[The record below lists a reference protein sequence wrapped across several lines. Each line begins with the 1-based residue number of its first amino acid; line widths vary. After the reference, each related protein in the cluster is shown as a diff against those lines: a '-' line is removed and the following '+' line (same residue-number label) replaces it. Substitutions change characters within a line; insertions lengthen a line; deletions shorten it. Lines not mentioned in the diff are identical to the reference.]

1 MSIKSSPSKNNEL
14 AAVLLLLLGLVV
26 FFHVVTALRGHGRY
40 RDQHIGTALHYAA
53 THFDLKDTIIV
64 GFNATD
70 TPSIQ
75 ELPVWQ
81 MAAGL
86 AFKCLGTWWGWAN
99 IVSLILFLNCLYPLF
114 CIVRQFYGD
123 RVAWW
128 SLIFFMSQALIFAY
142 AGEAGTDGF
151 CLSVAIWF
159 WFACCRLWEN
169 PVKWFLPAAA
179 LGSLA
184 AVSKLPFFMVIGL
197 ASLFLLLKVRGF
209 KWRDLAALAGV
220 GTVSGILFLLWTH
233 YTNDVQKGAEFPLE
247 NLRLLSNS
255 DPDRYFWYFGDWH
268 YRLNPA
274 NWGKAAWRF
283 ANVGFGSFS
292 LIALFIYAFAR
303 RGIHPAGKFFFAG
316 AFLTTLVFSHL
327 VLHHYN
333 YLMIYSPGVAI
344 LCAAAMVDIENF
356 LQTHGLQ
363 AKTITAVATGI
374 ILAALLQGLMAMR
387 VFSFDHFPSAVS
399 TAIREHTTAKDKLVV
414 LNGGWGGDE
423 LIRSGRKGLSLW
435 TAQPFENADSYAR
448 LKQLGFDKLVILS
461 ESPFLNAIEIVNP
474 GETGIPRVMAK
485 SYLTPQVEKWPTVYA
500 TDDIII
506 KDIP

>member
-1 MSIKSSPSKNNEL
+1 MSIKSSPSKNHEL

-26 FFHVVTALRGHGRY
+26 FFHVATALRGHGRY

-53 THFDLKDTIIV
+53 TRFDLKDTIIV

-70 TPSIQ
+70 TPTIQ

-86 AFKCLGTWWGWAN
+86 AFKCFGTWWGWAN

-114 CIVRQFYGD
+114 RIVRQFYGD
-123 RVAWW
+123 RAAWW
-128 SLIFFMSQALIFAY
+128 SLIFFMSQAVIFAY

-159 WFACCRLWEN
+159 SFACCRLWEN

-179 LGSLA
+179 LGSLT
-184 AVSKLPFFMVIGL
+184 AVSKLPFFMVVGL
-197 ASLFLLLKVRGF
+197 ASLFLLLKERGF
-209 KWRDLAALAGV
+209 KWRALAALAGV
-220 GTVSGILFLLWTH
+220 GAVSGISFLLWTH
-233 YTNDVQKGAEFPLE
+233 YTDNQLKGAEFQFVDLQVSKANP
-247 NLRLLSNS
+247 SMF
-255 DPDRYFWYFGDWH
+255 FWYFGDWH

-283 ANVGFGSFS
+283 ANISFGSFS
-292 LIALFIYAFAR
+292 LIALFVFAFGSR
-303 RGIHPAGKFFFAG
+303 RTHPAGKFFFAG

-327 VLHHYN
+327 ILHHFY
-333 YLMIYSPGVAI
+333 YLMIYSPAVAI
-344 LCAAAMVDIENF
+344 LCAAAMVEIENF

-363 AKTITAVATGI
+363 TRTITAVATGI
-374 ILAALLQGLMAMR
+374 ILAALFQGLMTMR

-399 TAIREHTTAKDKLVV
+399 AAMREHTTAQDKLVV
-414 LNGGWGGDE
+414 INGGWGGDE

-461 ESPFLNAIEIVNP
+461 ESPFQNAIEIVNP